1 MKLRLTTPLLFLS
14 LILSTSVSA
23 QELLVSEANPKTD
36 HALFGFTVD
45 ILYDLTFIG
54 APQQDVDDIFQVGSV
69 SVYKKSGSEWSI
81 LKTLTPPSSEH
92 FLNFGH
98 SISLNMRG
106 TAMIGATGDHQS
118 GLYSGAVYVYEN
130 LHSDTSTT
138 PVQKLKA
145 SDSEKG
151 IRFGQSIDLL
161 LDPVDAHS
169 AVIGAHQGTGNEEK
183 SGTAY
188 VFEYDNASNTWNEA
202 QKLIASDGKAD
213 DYFGHS
219 VKFLNDR
226 LIAVGAYNADGNAE
240 RSGVVYIFEKNLEN
254 EWVESA
260 KLYDAAG
267 QSSDLFGFSLDA
279 TPEIQIVTKQSAD
292 FPFNGLLFVGAPG
305 TQNEDKKTGSVFIYS
320 KNLTTGN
327 WEQKLELIEPGSI
340 HNEHFGISVAAGTDQ
355 NLYVGASR
363 GNSSSTNQTGNV
375 YKFETNMF
383 YVGEI
388 GSGSEVIEVEQLET
402 LDSFGYQ
409 VATQFSDLVIASPH
423 ADTETTTNSGK
434 AFFFRLQT
442 VSGEED
448 AEVVTDYQLFQNYP
462 NPFNPSTAIKYHVKE
477 SGAVKLSVF
486 NLLGQEVQVLVNTQQ
501 ISGSY
506 SVNFDAGNLASGF
519 YFYRLEVNDFV
530 STRKMMLIK

>member
-1 MKLRLTTPLLFLS
+1 L
-14 LILSTSVSA
+14 
-23 QELLVSEANPKTD
+23 
-36 HALFGFTVD
+36 
-45 ILYDLTFIG
+45 
-54 APQQDVDDIFQVGSV
+54 
-69 SVYKKSGSEWSI
+69 
-81 LKTLTPPSSEH
+81 
-92 FLNFGH
+92 
-98 SISLNMRG
+98 
-106 TAMIGATGDHQS
+106 
-118 GLYSGAVYVYEN
+118 
-130 LHSDTSTT
+130 
-138 PVQKLKA
+138 
-145 SDSEKG
+145 
-151 IRFGQSIDLL
+151 
-161 LDPVDAHS
+161 
-169 AVIGAHQGTGNEEK
+169 
-183 SGTAY
+183 
-188 VFEYDNASNTWNEA
+188 NEA
-202 QKLIASDGKAD
+202 QKLTASDGKAD

-240 RSGVVYIFEKNLEN
+240 RNGVVYIFEKNLEN

-279 TPEIQIVTKQSAD
+279 TPEIQIITKQSAD
-292 FPFNGLLFVGAPG
+292 FPFGGLLYVGAPG

-434 AFFFRLQT
+434 AFFFSLPT
-442 VSGEED
+442 VSGEQD
-448 AEVVTDYQLFQNYP
+448 AEAVTTYQLFQNYP

-506 SVNFDAGNLASGF
+506 SVNFDAGSLASGF